1 MIKQILVLIVFSLS
15 LGCAVPQQYMRQQYQ
30 YPRNSESA
38 DILFNLDSNIEK
50 TAFIV
55 DGKQIAIGRRVKI
68 MLDDKEHTITAK
80 PVGYISKEE
89 FLQPPFRD
97 GQSLSFTFMLG
108 DRIEADSAF
117 EQRNNRDTTLG
128 KRRDITSDVD
138 QIPQLAT
145 RKRQNDFAIVIGVE
159 EYRQHLPSADYARH
173 DAEIVTEYLT
183 KIMGFQEEN
192 VVTLVNERAAKSDFE
207 KYFEKWLYNNVDK
220 NSTVFVYFSG
230 HGAPNPQNGD
240 AYLVPYDGDPAF
252 IDQTGYSLKRLY
264 DSLSKLQ
271 AKTVIVALDS
281 CFSGSG
287 GKSVMA
293 AGSRSLVRKEK
304 VQTKN
309 LVVLTA
315 SEDSQSSSTYDEKGH
330 GLFTYFM
337 LKKIKETVDKNE
349 HASLQLGDLYNYI
362 KPQVEKTARKLKNNE
377 QTPQLVT
384 PNIELRN
391 LRLF

>member
-1 MIKQILVLIVFSLS
+1 MIKQILVVITFSLS
-15 LGCAVPQQYMRQQYQ
+15 LGCAVPQQYLNQQYQ
-30 YPRNSESA
+30 YPRNSETA

-55 DGKQIAIGRRVKI
+55 DGKQVAVGRRLKI
-68 MLDDKEHTITAK
+68 MLDDKEHTIAAQ
-80 PVGYISKEE
+80 PAGYISKEE
-89 FLQPPFRD
+89 FIQPPFRN

-108 DRIEADSAF
+108 DRIGVDSASA
-117 EQRNNRDTTLG
+117 QGNSSAATVG

-138 QIPQLAT
+138 QVTQLAT

-173 DAEIVTEYLT
+173 DAETVTEYLT
-183 KIMGFQEEN
+183 KIMGFPEEN
-192 VVTLVNERAAKSDFE
+192 VVTLVNDRAAKSDFE
-207 KYFEKWLYNNVDK
+207 KYFEKWLYNNVEKD
-220 NSTVFVYFSG
+220 STVFVYFSG

-264 DSLSKLQ
+264 DSLSKL
-271 AKTVIVALDS
+271 KSKNVIVALDS

-287 GKSVMA
+287 GKSVIA

-315 SEDSQSSSTYDEKGH
+315 SEESQTSSTYDEKGH

-349 HASLQLGDLYNYI
+349 HASLQLEDLYNYI
-362 KPQVEKTARKLKNNE
+362 KPQVEKIARKLKNNE
-377 QTPQLVT
+377 QTPQLVA
-384 PNIELRN
+384 PNSDLRN